1 MTFLTNCSSV
11 IRGTAFHSTGP
22 NSFDILEDHLF
33 LIDEAGVLDDVISPK
48 DDRYDNILRR
58 SEDAGSLQRL
68 KSQQYLLPG
77 FIDTHVHAPQWAQ
90 VGKALDADLPVW
102 LNDYTFPLEAA
113 YKNTDF
119 AETIYKD
126 LVRTLL
132 ANGTTTAQYFGS
144 VHNEPNKVL
153 AEICASEGQH
163 AYIGKVVMD
172 LPSQCP
178 DYYRDSSPQAALNAT
193 EDFLTYCHNL
203 NSRTRQDIV
212 GVVTPRF
219 IPTCSDEVLYGL
231 GDLARHY
238 DAPVQSHCSEGDW
251 EHAHVLERT
260 GLSDTQAHLKY
271 GLLTNK
277 TTLAHSV
284 YLSDSDAEL
293 YKEHGAAIAHSP
305 LSNILFAGA
314 VCPVKRRLE
323 QGLSISLATDISAGY
338 TPSMFDS
345 MRQAIL
351 SSRLLS
357 TGTDFSK
364 SPIERGG
371 IPASVIDFRQAFY
384 MATVGGATTL
394 HANAGQ
400 FRKGCRFDAFV
411 FDCLASQSQT
421 RQYDTDSLA
430 DMLQKIIFTGQRQN
444 ITALWVSGKPVSLH

>member
-1 MTFLTNCSSV
+1 M
-11 IRGTAFHSTGP
+11 
-22 NSFDILEDHLF
+22 
-33 LIDEAGVLDDVISPK
+33 
-48 DDRYDNILRR
+48 
-58 SEDAGSLQRL
+58 
-68 KSQQYLLPG
+68 
-77 FIDTHVHAPQWAQ
+77 
-90 VGKALDADLPVW
+90 
-102 LNDYTFPLEAA
+102 
-113 YKNTDF
+113 
-119 AETIYKD
+119 
-126 LVRTLL
+126 
-132 ANGTTTAQYFGS
+132 
-144 VHNEPNKVL
+144 
-153 AEICASEGQH
+153 
-163 AYIGKVVMD
+163 
-172 LPSQCP
+172 
-178 DYYRDSSPQAALNAT
+178 
-193 EDFLTYCHNL
+193 
-203 NSRTRQDIV
+203 
-212 GVVTPRF
+212 
-219 IPTCSDEVLYGL
+219 
-231 GDLARHY
+231 ARHY

-384 MATVGGATTL
+384 MATVGGATAL
-394 HANAGQ
+394 HVNAGQ

>member
-1 MTFLTNCSSV
+1 MQW
-11 IRGTAFHSTGP
+11 TGL
-22 NSFDILEDHLF
+22 NELREKYLSFFEGKGHLR
-33 LIDEAGVLDDVISPK
+33 LDSFPLVPK
-48 DDRYDNILRR
+48 DDPSLLLINSGMAPMKKWFLAQEEPPRHRVTTCQKCIRTPDIERVGITARHGTFFEMLGNFSFQDYFKEEVIPWAWEFLTSDEWMAIPKDKLHI
-58 SEDAGSLQRL
+58 SVYEED
-68 KSQQYLLPG
+68 
-77 FIDTHVHAPQWAQ
+77 D
-90 VGKALDADLPVW
+90 
-102 LNDYTFPLEAA
+102 EA
-113 YKNTDF
+113 
-119 AETIYKD
+119 
-126 LVRTLL
+126 
-132 ANGTTTAQYFGS
+132 GS

-178 DYYRDSSPQAALNAT
+178 DYYRDPSPQAALDAT
-193 EDFLTYCHNL
+193 EDFLTYCRDL
-203 NSRTRQDIV
+203 NGRTRQDII

-231 GDLARHY
+231 GDLARRY

-284 YLSDSDAEL
+284 YLSDFDAAL

-371 IPASVIDFRQAFY
+371 IPHSVIDFRQAFY